1 MVGLVFAIA
10 RVAAITV
17 GGKVVAKMVARKKGL
32 GDVGWGAGNVARIVV
47 RDTKGQGWG
56 TEVESRWGD
65 TNDLQIIAS
74 RYANIGV
81 GQGGAVGQ
89 GGWTW
94 PRRYMVQGLDDRGL
108 IIADNGSVDGSVR
121 RHGGR

>member
-17 GGKVVAKMVARKKGL
+17 GGKVVAKMVVRKKGL
-32 GDVGWGAGNVARIVV
+32 GDVGFGAGQVARVV
-47 RDTKGQGWG
+47 VYDSMNPSAHP
-56 TEVESRWGD
+56 VEQRWGD
-65 TNDLQIIAS
+65 ARDLQVVAS

-89 GGWTW
+89 GGWKW

-108 IIADNGSVDGSVR
+108 IIADNGTANGAVR
-121 RHGGR
+121 HHQVR